1 MFSFSCTNKNTLI
14 FLFHFWAKKKKHSS
28 LKHTSKQLMHCKG
41 QLSKD
46 NEIEKL
52 ALYLIT

>member
-1 MFSFSCTNKNTLI
+1 MFSFSCANKNILI
-14 FLFHFWAKKKKHSS
+14 FLFHFWGKKKHSS

-46 NEIEKL
+46 NETEKL